1 MKHPS
6 EIVGI
11 GKGLCR
17 LTVKTRK
24 QRDFYARIP
33 GVRIDDRDAE
43 YLGYRVIFPERMRGL
58 IESTLQ
64 KGQRKPEKPPQP
76 VQMGLSLPEKKEGG
90 DQKKSRQKAEG
101 RRQKKTKP

>member
-1 MKHPS
+1 MKRTS

-17 LTVKTRK
+17 LTVKSRK
-24 QRDFYARIP
+24 QRDLYARIP
-33 GVRIDDRDAE
+33 GVWIDDRDAE
-43 YLGYRVIFPERMRGL
+43 YLGYRVIFPERMRGM

-76 VQMGLSLPEKKEGG
+76 VQMGLSLMAKQEGG
-90 DQKKSRQKAEG
+90 DQKKSKRKRGGG
-101 RRQKKTKP
+101 RRKKTNP